1 MRHDS
6 PEFTE
11 QSMGTIDGVGR
22 SRGVGRRDYSD
33 AGERCQRSMA
43 LRDARQFAAKIGTR
57 PMTGPVGQPKRYQA
71 EALRV

>member
-22 SRGVGRRDYSD
+22 S
-33 AGERCQRSMA
+33 
-43 LRDARQFAAKIGTR
+43 RDARQFAAKIGTR